1 MMEIPLTL
9 AAWLVSGKSFCVKK
23 LQKMLLTLS
32 QIPDE
37 KADSLVMSQSG
48 KNGLTSLEQKIDPY

>member
-23 LQKMLLTLS
+23 LQKMLLTLL
-32 QIPDE
+32 QILDE
-37 KADSLVMSQSG
+37 KADSACHESAWKKCANQS
-48 KNGLTSLEQKIDPY
+48 